1 MSYSLPLEQFVKQ
14 SGLSEE
20 TIQRLVE
27 LGILNVKTSE
37 DGRFIES
44 PELFN
49 FLKDTSIHSEV
60 EVSTERQSFS
70 ESRSDFSTTQ
80 QIVRSP
86 TNNIEPIEAVSEDFS
101 DSFSR
106 SLMSLFVEKLAFKTE
121 QCKWLQSEV
130 ERLKAELAQSREIL
144 LEQSK
149 ALTKVAQATTTSWLD
164 KVLEALGLTRR
175 P

>member
-1 MSYSLPLEQFVKQ
+1 MSQSLPLEQFVKQ

-20 TIQRLVE
+20 TIERLVE
-27 LGILNVKTSE
+27 LGILSIKTSE

-44 PELFN
+44 PELLN

-60 EVSTERQSFS
+60 EVSTERHSFS
-70 ESRSDFSTTQ
+70 ESRSDFSNTQ
-80 QIVRSP
+80 QIVRSES
-86 TNNIEPIEAVSEDFS
+86 NNIQPIEAVSEGFS
-101 DSFSR
+101 DSFSS
-106 SLMSLFVEKLAFKTE
+106 SLIRLFAEKLAFKTE

-130 ERLKAELAQSREIL
+130 ERLKAELSQSREIL
-144 LEQSK
+144 LEQSR

-164 KVLEALGLTRR
+164 KMLEALGLIRR

>member
-1 MSYSLPLEQFVKQ
+1 M
-14 SGLSEE
+14 
-20 TIQRLVE
+20 R
-27 LGILNVKTSE
+27 
-37 DGRFIES
+37 
-44 PELFN
+44 
-49 FLKDTSIHSEV
+49 
-60 EVSTERQSFS
+60 
-70 ESRSDFSTTQ
+70 
-80 QIVRSP
+80 
-86 TNNIEPIEAVSEDFS
+86 
-101 DSFSR
+101 
-106 SLMSLFVEKLAFKTE
+106 LFVEKLAFKTE